1 MYSAGHDAPA
11 LGNDA
16 VISAGSIVI
25 GNVIVGDGSVVWGW
39 SCRYEGCCSQAGCRR
54 RTGSSSALLNTID
67 S

>member
-25 GNVIVGDGSVVWGW
+25 GNVTVGDGAVV
-39 SCRYEGCCSQAGCRR
+39 EAGAVVTKDVASKQVVGGVPARP
-54 RTGSSSALLNTID
+54 LHY
-67 S
+67 